1 MRRGLLCVLLAAI
14 AVAPPIAVRAAR
26 AQAANASTQAG
37 DRMIVDGDI
46 GRSGGTLVVA
56 ARAEPKTFNPIAA
69 LDIPSRD
76 VIWRMQADLIHINR
90 ETQRSEPALAR
101 SWTVSADGLHYVLS
115 LRRGVRFS
123 DGHPFAA
130 DDVVFSF
137 NAYLDERLH
146 AAQRDLLLID
156 GKPIVVR
163 EIDALTIG
171 VDLPAPYA
179 AAERLFDSVAI
190 LPRHRLEASWKAG
203 TLAAAWGVGT
213 PPAELAGLGPFR
225 LERFRPGEDIVL
237 ARNQY
242 YWKQDRA
249 HTPLPYLAQL
259 TFAVV
264 PSEEAQVVRLRAG
277 ELDVLNR
284 VSSQHAAALDRDQAA
299 APYAL
304 RDLGPGLE
312 YHFLF
317 FNQNDQVPVAT
328 RAKQA
333 WFGDERFRRAISLAI
348 DRASLVRLA
357 YNGRGTPIWGHV
369 TPGNRLWAN
378 TAIARPATS
387 PSAALA
393 LLKAAGFTRAAGGTL
408 TDAHGTAVSFSILVA
423 AGNAALNDM
432 AAIIQDD
439 LRRIGITVQIAALDF
454 SAVLARVLES
464 RDYDACLLRLV
475 DGDVD
480 PNPEMN
486 VWLSNG
492 PTHLW
497 HPLQATPATDWEAEI
512 DRLMRQQMTTLDP
525 AARKRLFD
533 RVQAIVA
540 DKLPLVPLV
549 SPNIIVAAKR
559 TLGNFRPAVL
569 DHYTLWNAEQL
580 FWRAPEGRR

>member
-1 MRRGLLCVLLAAI
+1 MRRWLLGVVCAALAA
-14 AVAPPIAVRAAR
+14 AAPIAVRVAT
-26 AQAANASTQAG
+26 AQAADLSDA
-37 DRMIVDGDI
+37 MVVDGDI

-90 ETQRSEPALAR
+90 ETQRAEPALAR
-101 SWTVSADGLHYVLS
+101 SWTVSPDGLHYVLS

-123 DGHPFAA
+123 DGHPFDA

-146 AAQRDLLLID
+146 AAQRDLLLIG
-156 GKPIVVR
+156 GKPIAVR
-163 EIDALTIG
+163 KIDATTVG
-171 VDLPAPYA
+171 VDLPGPYA
-179 AAERLFDSVAI
+179 AAERLFDSIAI
-190 LPRHRLEASWKAG
+190 LPRHRLEAPWKAG
-203 TLAAAWGVGT
+203 TLADAWGLGT
-213 PPAELAGLGPFR
+213 APAEIAGLGPFR

-237 ARNQY
+237 ARNAN

-249 HTPLPYLAQL
+249 HTPLPYLSQL

-264 PSEEAQVVRLRAG
+264 PSEDAQVVRLRAG

-284 VSSQHAAALDRDQAA
+284 VSSQHAATLDRDQAS
-299 APYAL
+299 APYVL

-317 FNQNDQVPVAT
+317 FNQNDPVPAAV
-328 RAKQA
+328 RGKQA

-378 TAIARPATS
+378 AAIPRPPAS
-387 PSAALA
+387 ASAALA
-393 LLKAAGFTRAAGGTL
+393 LLTQAGFRRGADGTL

-439 LRRIGITVQIAALDF
+439 LRKIGIAVQIAALDF
-454 SAVLARVLES
+454 SAVLSRVLES
-464 RDYDACLLRLV
+464 HDYDACLLRLV
-475 DGDVD
+475 DGDAD
-480 PNPEMN
+480 PTPAMN

-497 HPLQATPATDWEAEI
+497 HPLQARPATDWEAEI
-512 DRLMRQQMTTLDP
+512 DTLMRQQMTTLDS
-525 AARKRLFD
+525 AARRRLFD
-533 RVQAIVA
+533 RVQVIAA

-569 DHYTLWNAEQL
+569 DHYTLWNVEQL

>member
-1 MRRGLLCVLLAAI
+1 MRRWLLGVVCAALAA
-14 AVAPPIAVRAAR
+14 AAPIAVRVAT
-26 AQAANASTQAG
+26 AQAADASDA
-37 DRMIVDGDI
+37 MVVDGDV

-90 ETQRSEPALAR
+90 ETQRAEPALAR
-101 SWTVSADGLHYVLS
+101 SWTVSPDGLHYVLS
-115 LRRGVRFS
+115 LRHGVRFS
-123 DGHPFAA
+123 DGHPFDA

-146 AAQRDLLLID
+146 AAQRDLLLIG
-156 GKPIVVR
+156 GKPIAVR
-163 EIDALTIG
+163 KIDATTVG
-171 VDLPAPYA
+171 VDLPGPYA
-179 AAERLFDSVAI
+179 AAERLFDSIAI
-190 LPRHRLEASWKAG
+190 LPRHRLEAAWKAG
-203 TLAAAWGVGT
+203 TLADAWGLGT
-213 PPAELAGLGPFR
+213 APAEIAGLGPFR

-237 ARNQY
+237 ARNAN

-249 HTPLPYLAQL
+249 HTPLPYLSQL

-264 PSEEAQVVRLRAG
+264 PSEDAQVVRLRAG

-284 VSSQHAAALDRDQAA
+284 VSSQHAATLDRDQAS
-299 APYAL
+299 APYVL

-317 FNQNDQVPVAT
+317 FNQNDPVPAAV
-328 RAKQA
+328 RGKQA

-378 TAIARPATS
+378 AAIPRPPAS
-387 PSAALA
+387 ASAALA
-393 LLKAAGFTRAAGGTL
+393 LLTQAGFKRGADGTL

-439 LRRIGITVQIAALDF
+439 LRKIGIAVQIAALDF
-454 SAVLARVLES
+454 SAVLSRVLES
-464 RDYDACLLRLV
+464 HDYDACLLRLV
-475 DGDVD
+475 DGDAD
-480 PNPEMN
+480 PTPEMN

-497 HPLQATPATDWEAEI
+497 HPLQARPATDWEAEI
-512 DRLMRQQMTTLDP
+512 DTLMRQQMTTLDS
-525 AARKRLFD
+525 AARRRLFD
-533 RVQAIVA
+533 RVQVIAA

-569 DHYTLWNAEQL
+569 DHYTLWNVEQL

>member
-1 MRRGLLCVLLAAI
+1 MRRWLLGVVCAALAA
-14 AVAPPIAVRAAR
+14 AAPIAVRVAT
-26 AQAANASTQAG
+26 AQAADASDA
-37 DRMIVDGDI
+37 MVVDGDV

-90 ETQRSEPALAR
+90 ETQRAEPALAR
-101 SWTVSADGLHYVLS
+101 SWTVSPDGLHYVLS

-123 DGHPFAA
+123 DGHPFDA

-146 AAQRDLLLID
+146 AAQRDLLLIG
-156 GKPIVVR
+156 GKPIAVR
-163 EIDALTIG
+163 KIDATTVG
-171 VDLPAPYA
+171 VDLPGPYA
-179 AAERLFDSVAI
+179 AAERLFDSIAI
-190 LPRHRLEASWKAG
+190 LPRHRLEAAWKAG
-203 TLAAAWGVGT
+203 TLADAWGLGT
-213 PPAELAGLGPFR
+213 APAEIAGLGPFR

-237 ARNQY
+237 ARNAN

-249 HTPLPYLAQL
+249 HTPLPYLSQL

-264 PSEEAQVVRLRAG
+264 PSEDAQVVRLRAG

-284 VSSQHAAALDRDQAA
+284 VSSQHAATLDRDQAS
-299 APYAL
+299 APYVL

-317 FNQNDQVPVAT
+317 FNQNDPVPAAV
-328 RAKQA
+328 RGKQA

-378 TAIARPATS
+378 AAIPRPPAS
-387 PSAALA
+387 ASAALA
-393 LLKAAGFTRAAGGTL
+393 LLTQAGFKRGADGTL

-439 LRRIGITVQIAALDF
+439 LRKIGIAVQIAALDF
-454 SAVLARVLES
+454 SAVLSRVLES
-464 RDYDACLLRLV
+464 HDYDACLLRLV
-475 DGDVD
+475 DGDAD
-480 PNPEMN
+480 PTPEMN

-497 HPLQATPATDWEAEI
+497 HPLQARPATDWEAEI
-512 DRLMRQQMTTLDP
+512 DTLMRQQMTTLDS
-525 AARKRLFD
+525 AARRRLFD
-533 RVQAIVA
+533 RVQVIAA

-569 DHYTLWNAEQL
+569 DHYTLWNVEQL

>member
-1 MRRGLLCVLLAAI
+1 MRRWLLGVVCAAF
-14 AVAPPIAVRAAR
+14 AAGAPIAVRVAT
-26 AQAANASTQAG
+26 AQAADALDA
-37 DRMIVDGDI
+37 MIVDGDI

-101 SWTVSADGLHYVLS
+101 SWTVSPDGLHYVLS

-123 DGHPFAA
+123 DGHPFDA

-146 AAQRDLLLID
+146 AAQRDLLLVG

-163 EIDALTIG
+163 KIDALTIG
-171 VDLPAPYA
+171 VDLPGPYA
-179 AAERLFDSVAI
+179 AAERLFDSIAI
-190 LPRHRLEASWKAG
+190 LPRHRLEAAWKAG
-203 TLAAAWGVGT
+203 TLADSWGLGT
-213 PPAELAGLGPFR
+213 PPAEIAGLGPFR

-237 ARNQY
+237 ARNAN

-264 PSEEAQVVRLRAG
+264 PSEDAQVARLRAG
-277 ELDVLNR
+277 EVDVLNR
-284 VSSQHAAALDRDQAA
+284 VSSQHAATLDRDQAS
-299 APYAL
+299 APYVL

-317 FNQNDQVPVAT
+317 FNQNDPVPSAVRGKQV
-328 RAKQA
+328 

-357 YNGRGTPIWGHV
+357 YNGRGTPIWSHV

-378 TAIARPATS
+378 TAIPRPPAS
-387 PSAALA
+387 ASAALA
-393 LLKAAGFTRAAGGTL
+393 LLAQAGFTRGANGTL

-432 AAIIQDD
+432 AAIVQDD
-439 LRRIGITVQIAALDF
+439 LRKIGITVQIAALDF
-454 SAVLARVLES
+454 SAVLSRVLES
-464 RDYDACLLRLV
+464 HDYDACLLRLV
-475 DGDVD
+475 DGDAD
-480 PNPEMN
+480 PTPEMN

-497 HPLQATPATDWEAEI
+497 HPLQAKPATDWEAEI
-512 DRLMRQQMTTLDP
+512 DTLMRQQMTTLDT
-525 AARKRLFD
+525 AARRRLFD
-533 RVQAIVA
+533 RVQAIA
-540 DKLPLVPLV
+540 AEKLPLVPLV

-569 DHYTLWNAEQL
+569 DHYTLWNVEQL

>member
-1 MRRGLLCVLLAAI
+1 MRRWLLGVVCAALAA
-14 AVAPPIAVRAAR
+14 AAPIAVRVAT
-26 AQAANASTQAG
+26 AQAADASDA
-37 DRMIVDGDI
+37 MVVDGDI

-90 ETQRSEPALAR
+90 ETQRAEPALAR
-101 SWTVSADGLHYVLS
+101 SWTVSPDGLHYVLS
-115 LRRGVRFS
+115 LRHGVRFS
-123 DGHPFAA
+123 DGHPFDA

-146 AAQRDLLLID
+146 AAQRDLLLIG
-156 GKPIVVR
+156 GKPIAVR
-163 EIDALTIG
+163 KIDATTVG
-171 VDLPAPYA
+171 VDLPGPYA
-179 AAERLFDSVAI
+179 AAERLFDSIAI
-190 LPRHRLEASWKAG
+190 LPRHRLEAAWKAG
-203 TLAAAWGVGT
+203 TLADAWGLGT
-213 PPAELAGLGPFR
+213 APAEIAGLGPFR

-237 ARNQY
+237 ARNAN

-249 HTPLPYLAQL
+249 HTPLPYLSQL

-264 PSEEAQVVRLRAG
+264 PSEDAQVVRLRAG

-284 VSSQHAAALDRDQAA
+284 VSSQHAATLDRDQAS
-299 APYAL
+299 APYVL

-317 FNQNDQVPVAT
+317 FNQNDPVPAAV
-328 RAKQA
+328 RGKQA

-378 TAIARPATS
+378 AAIPRPPAS
-387 PSAALA
+387 ASAALA
-393 LLKAAGFTRAAGGTL
+393 LLTQAGFKRGADGTL

-439 LRRIGITVQIAALDF
+439 LRKIGIAVQIAALDF
-454 SAVLARVLES
+454 SAVLSRVLES
-464 RDYDACLLRLV
+464 HDYDACLLRLV
-475 DGDVD
+475 DGDAD
-480 PNPEMN
+480 PTPAMN

-497 HPLQATPATDWEAEI
+497 HPLQARPATDWEAEI
-512 DRLMRQQMTTLDP
+512 DTLMRQQMTTLDS
-525 AARKRLFD
+525 AARRRLFD
-533 RVQAIVA
+533 RVQVIAA

-569 DHYTLWNAEQL
+569 DHYTLWNVEQL

>member
-1 MRRGLLCVLLAAI
+1 MRRWLLGVVCAALAA
-14 AVAPPIAVRAAR
+14 AAPIAVRVAT
-26 AQAANASTQAG
+26 AQAADASDA
-37 DRMIVDGDI
+37 MVVDGDI

-90 ETQRSEPALAR
+90 ETQRAEPALAR
-101 SWTVSADGLHYVLS
+101 SWTVSPDGLHYVLS
-115 LRRGVRFS
+115 LRHGVRFS
-123 DGHPFAA
+123 DGHPFDA

-146 AAQRDLLLID
+146 AAQRDLLLIG
-156 GKPIVVR
+156 GKPIAVR
-163 EIDALTIG
+163 KIDATTVG
-171 VDLPAPYA
+171 VDLPGPYA
-179 AAERLFDSVAI
+179 AAERLFDSIAI
-190 LPRHRLEASWKAG
+190 LPRHRLEAAWKAG
-203 TLAAAWGVGT
+203 TLADAWGLGT
-213 PPAELAGLGPFR
+213 APAEIAGLGPFR

-237 ARNQY
+237 ARNAN

-249 HTPLPYLAQL
+249 HTPLPYLSQL

-264 PSEEAQVVRLRAG
+264 PSEDAQVVRLRAG

-284 VSSQHAAALDRDQAA
+284 VSSQHAATLDRDQAS
-299 APYAL
+299 APYVL

-317 FNQNDQVPVAT
+317 FNQNDPVPAAV
-328 RAKQA
+328 RGKQA

-378 TAIARPATS
+378 AAIPRPPAS
-387 PSAALA
+387 ASAALA
-393 LLKAAGFTRAAGGTL
+393 LLTQAGFKRGADGTL

-439 LRRIGITVQIAALDF
+439 LRKIGIAVQIAALDF
-454 SAVLARVLES
+454 SAVLSRVLES
-464 RDYDACLLRLV
+464 HDYDACLLRLV
-475 DGDVD
+475 DGDAD
-480 PNPEMN
+480 PTPEMN

-497 HPLQATPATDWEAEI
+497 HPLQARPATDWEAEI
-512 DRLMRQQMTTLDP
+512 DTLMRQQMTTLDS
-525 AARKRLFD
+525 AARRRLFD
-533 RVQAIVA
+533 RVQVIAA

-569 DHYTLWNAEQL
+569 DHYTLWNVEQL

>member
-1 MRRGLLCVLLAAI
+1 MRRWLLGVVCAALAA
-14 AVAPPIAVRAAR
+14 AAPIAVRVAT
-26 AQAANASTQAG
+26 AQAADASDA
-37 DRMIVDGDI
+37 MVVDGDV

-90 ETQRSEPALAR
+90 ETQRAEPALAR
-101 SWTVSADGLHYVLS
+101 SWTVSPDGLHYVLS
-115 LRRGVRFS
+115 LRHGVRFS
-123 DGHPFAA
+123 DGHPFDA

-146 AAQRDLLLID
+146 AAQRDLLLIG
-156 GKPIVVR
+156 GKPIAVR
-163 EIDALTIG
+163 KIDATTVG
-171 VDLPAPYA
+171 VDLPGPYA
-179 AAERLFDSVAI
+179 AAERLFDSIAI
-190 LPRHRLEASWKAG
+190 LPRHRLEAAWKAG
-203 TLAAAWGVGT
+203 TLADAWGLGT
-213 PPAELAGLGPFR
+213 APAEIAGLGPFR

-237 ARNQY
+237 ARNAN

-249 HTPLPYLAQL
+249 HTPLPYLSQL

-264 PSEEAQVVRLRAG
+264 PSEDAQVVRLRAG
-277 ELDVLNR
+277 ELDLLNR
-284 VSSQHAAALDRDQAA
+284 VSSQHAATLDRDQAS
-299 APYAL
+299 APYVL

-317 FNQNDQVPVAT
+317 FNQNDPVPAAV
-328 RAKQA
+328 RGKQA

-378 TAIARPATS
+378 AAIPRPPAS
-387 PSAALA
+387 ASAALA
-393 LLKAAGFTRAAGGTL
+393 LLTQAGFKRGADGTL

-439 LRRIGITVQIAALDF
+439 LRKIGIAVQIAALDF
-454 SAVLARVLES
+454 SAVLSRVLES
-464 RDYDACLLRLV
+464 HDYDACLLRLV
-475 DGDVD
+475 DGDAD
-480 PNPEMN
+480 PTPEMN

-497 HPLQATPATDWEAEI
+497 HPLQARPATDWEAEI
-512 DRLMRQQMTTLDP
+512 DTLMRQQMTTLDS
-525 AARKRLFD
+525 AARRRLFD
-533 RVQAIVA
+533 RVQVIAA

-569 DHYTLWNAEQL
+569 DHYTLWNVEQL

>member
-1 MRRGLLCVLLAAI
+1 MRRWLVAVLLTAVAA
-14 AVAPPIAVRAAR
+14 APPIAAGAAR
-26 AQAANASTQAG
+26 AQPADASTQAT
-37 DRMIVDGDI
+37 DRMVVDGDV

-69 LDIPSRD
+69 LDSPSRD

-90 ETQRSEPALAR
+90 ETQRAEPALAR
-101 SWTVSADGLHYVLS
+101 AWTVSPDGLHYVIN

-123 DGHPFAA
+123 DGHPFDA

-146 AAQRDLLLID
+146 AAQRELLLIG
-156 GKPIVVR
+156 GKPIAVR
-163 EIDALTIG
+163 KIDALTIG

-190 LPRHRLEASWKAG
+190 LPRHRLEAPWKAG
-203 TLAAAWGVGT
+203 TLAAAWGVAT
-213 PPAELAGLGPFR
+213 APAEIVGLGPFR

-237 ARNQY
+237 ARNPN
-242 YWKQDRA
+242 YWKEDRA
-249 HTPLPYLAQL
+249 HTPLPYLARL

-284 VSSQHAAALDRDQAA
+284 VSTQHAATLDRDQAS
-299 APYAL
+299 APYLL

-317 FNQNDQVPVAT
+317 FNQNESVPAAV

-333 WFGDERFRRAISLAI
+333 WFGDDRFRRAISLAI

-357 YNGRGTPIWGHV
+357 YSGRGTPIWGHV

-378 TAIARPATS
+378 TAIAHPAASTA
-387 PSAALA
+387 AALA
-393 LLKAAGFTRAAGGTL
+393 LLTQAGFTRGADGTL
-408 TDAHGTAVSFSILVA
+408 ADARGTAVSFSILVA

-432 AAIIQDD
+432 AAIVQDD
-439 LRRIGITVQIAALDF
+439 LRKLGITVQIAALDF
-454 SAVLARVLES
+454 SAVLSRVLES
-464 RDYDACLLRLV
+464 HDYDACLLRLV
-475 DGDVD
+475 SGDVD

-497 HPLQATPATDWEAEI
+497 HPLQTKPATDWEAEV
-512 DRLMRQQMTTLDP
+512 DRLMREQMTTLDA
-525 AARKRLFD
+525 AARKQLYD

-540 DKLPLVPLV
+540 EKLPLVPLV

-580 FWRAPEGRR
+580 FWRTAEGRR